1 MFDLIENNLLFF
13 AALTFATI
21 SLIWLGWKIRLW
33 WKNFLF
39 MMVRKRGKKGER
51 NAIKLLQR
59 NGYEILDAQVRLTG
73 HFFVDGKLTEF
84 DLRPD
89 FLVERSGYRY
99 IAEIKTGEASNP
111 KNRNTRR
118 QLHEYSHYSGMDS
131 VLLVDPTKK
140 SIQLVVFRK
149 TI

>member
-21 SLIWLGWKIRLW
+21 FLIWLGWKIRLW

-39 MMVRKRGKKGER
+39 MLVRKRGTKAER
-51 NAIKLLQR
+51 KAVKLLQK

-99 IAEIKTGEASNP
+99 IAEIKTGDASNP
-111 KNRNTRR
+111 KNLNTRR
-118 QLHEYSHYSGMDS
+118 QLHEYSHYSGMGS
-131 VLLVDPTKK
+131 VLLVDPTKN
-140 SIQLVVFRK
+140 SIQSVSFKK